1 MSISSRLTKYGG
13 ILLTV
18 SNLVASALHE
28 MNADYDDQRY
38 IPRSRFRDGYYVQA
52 DVADYYHVEY
62 EDFSVNDAVSFKR
75 VPTTD
80 HAILPSADVAADF
93 AEKEPRK
100 VALKEMRECNRGHEY
115 STFADP
121 VRSGVLLHVKELR
134 GDSVHSKRGPKLKVA
149 FAIFITDIGTQ
160 GWKDA
165 LAVLAHSIHK
175 AAKRSRHNVSVLA
188 LSPTRLSKKHEEF
201 LRSVGYDDVKRRT
214 IPVPPHKIR
223 SKEVRE
229 AQEGTM
235 GADKHM
241 HFVQSEEQIKYW
253 GLTLTDFDRVLVL
266 DADTMVLDPMD
277 ELMESSADLVGTY
290 DFGLTGSDQT
300 VPVVQGGFL
309 RFKPNLTDFEA
320 IKSLT
325 QEGDFHFDGTGWKG
339 ENIGFAYGGTGPDGL
354 LAYYFN
360 RDAIPT
366 LKSLGQ
372 FNLPEGIQNQRVPKQ
387 RFKAVDRSVYDV
399 VINNKLF
406 KDLKADAKGRGD
418 DREAKEPVDWVSAV
432 KSVHFTGDCIK
443 PWTCSQPDSPACGKL
458 MDRWWALRA
467 DFAKERGLNDQ
478 RSCNPE
484 YKDMG
489 L

>member
-1 MSISSRLTKYGG
+1 M
-13 ILLTV
+13 
-18 SNLVASALHE
+18 
-28 MNADYDDQRY
+28 MADYSDQRY
-38 IPRSRFRDGYYVQA
+38 IPQSHFADGYYVQA
-52 DVADYYHVEY
+52 DVEDYYHVEEKDY
-62 EDFSVNDAVSFKR
+62 YNFNDEVALIR

-80 HAILPSADVAADF
+80 HVILPSADVAANF
-93 AEKEPRK
+93 EEKEHHTTLKPSHLRK
-100 VALKEMRECNRGHEY
+100 VALTEMRERRRGASRHQY
-115 STFADP
+115 STFADA
-121 VRSGVLLHVKELR
+121 VRGAT
-134 GDSVHSKRGPKLKVA
+134 GGPSHNKQESKLKVA
-149 FAIFITDIGTQ
+149 FAIFVTDIGTQ

-165 LAVLAHSIHK
+165 LAVLAHSIHT
-175 AAKRSRHNVSVLA
+175 AAKRSRHDVSVLA
-188 LSPTRLSKKHEEF
+188 LSPTRLSKEHEEF
-201 LRSVGYDDVKRRT
+201 LRSVGYDDVKRRK
-214 IPVPPHKIR
+214 IPVPPSKIR
-223 SKEVRE
+223 SKQVRE

-235 GADKHM
+235 GDDKHM
-241 HFVQSEEQIKYW
+241 HFVESEEQIKYW
-253 GLTLTDFDRVLVL
+253 GLALTDFDRVLVL

-277 ELMESSADLVGTY
+277 ELMENSADLVGTY
-290 DFGLTGSDQT
+290 DFGLTGSDQS

-372 FNLPEGIQNQRVPKQ
+372 FNLPEGIQSQRVPKQ

-443 PWTCSQPDSPACGKL
+443 PWTCATPHSPACGRL

-467 DFAKERGLNDQ
+467 DFAKERGLNGQ